1 MFLPEM
7 KLFYGVFFGKD
18 HPVSED
24 VAVMNFD
31 GMVWVDQGKSR
42 GVESKS
48 SFRLV
53 VQGQC
58 LSFGSC
64 RRRLKE
70 EGSVGG
76 VRKCRRKDAL
86 PPTKGAISVESDHG
100 PSRGGQGS
108 SVARVFLT
116 PRTVWA

>member
-7 KLFYGVFFGKD
+7 KLFYGVFSGKD
-18 HPVSED
+18 RPVSED

-58 LSFGSC
+58 LSFGSY

-76 VRKCRRKDAL
+76 VRKCRRKETL
-86 PPTKGAISVESDHG
+86 PPAKGQSVSNRTMAHLVVDKDHLS
-100 PSRGGQGS
+100 PE
-108 SVARVFLT
+108 FF
-116 PRTVWA
+116 